1 MIAISHTSAFKAQ
14 SDFAPESKIK
24 VGSDIWTPE
33 TAGARLY
40 AEVLSKKPST
50 VQKAIDLAAALDPA
64 FTVKQVQGHLRW
76 LYTAGQL
83 TVDDKTYIVP
93 AKEPKVAK
101 APTAKEPAKETKG
114 KFKPKVKAKAEAKTQ
129 EAKTAALRQHVHVKT
144 KKLTRAA

>member
-1 MIAISHTSAFKAQ
+1 MTTISHSAAFKAQ

-40 AEVLSKKPST
+40 ELVLIKNPGT
-50 VQKAIDLAAALDPA
+50 VGKAIEKAAALDPP
-64 FTVKQVQGHLRW
+64 FTSKQTQGHLRW

-93 AKEPKVAK
+93 AKEPKAAK
-101 APTAKEPAKETKG
+101 VPTAKEPAKEGKG
-114 KFKPKVKAKAEAKTQ
+114 KFKPKVKA
-129 EAKTAALRQHVHVKT
+129 AAARKDSFVKT
-144 KKLTRAA
+144 KALKRAA

>member
-1 MIAISHTSAFKAQ
+1 MTTISHTQAFRQQA
-14 SDFAPESKIK
+14 DFAPESKLK
-24 VGSDIWTPE
+24 VGNDIWTPE

-50 VQKAIDLAAALDPA
+50 VQKAIDLAAALDPP

-93 AKEPKVAK
+93 AKAPKAKPEPKAKEVKVGKYAARLK
-101 APTAKEPAKETKG
+101 AP
-114 KFKPKVKAKAEAKTQ
+114 KPEVKA
-129 EAKTAALRQHVHVKT
+129 TATHQRRMVRT
-144 KKLTRAA
+144 KRLKRAA